1 MDWQQVWA
9 TTHVAAAL
17 TALVAGLAVLLTRKG
32 TSSHRAVGK
41 AYGLALVLV
50 NGAALLLRR
59 EDMFGVFHALAVV
72 SLATLVA
79 GLAPLLLGHRSH
91 RVLATHAHC
100 MTWSYAG
107 LVAAGLGQ
115 LVAVLAGDSSPLAV
129 PVVIAAVL
137 CASGVAIA
145 TKVPPLLRRVV
156 AG

>member
-32 TSSHRAVGK
+32 TGSHRAVGK

-50 NGAALLLRR
+50 NGAALLLHR
-59 EDMFGVFHALAVV
+59 EDVFGVFHGLAVA
-72 SLATLVA
+72 SLATLVV
-79 GLAPLLLGHRSH
+79 GLAPLLLGRRSH
-91 RVLATHAHC
+91 RALTVHAHC

-129 PVVIAAVL
+129 PLVIAAAL

-145 TKVPPLLRRVV
+145 TRVPPVLRTVL